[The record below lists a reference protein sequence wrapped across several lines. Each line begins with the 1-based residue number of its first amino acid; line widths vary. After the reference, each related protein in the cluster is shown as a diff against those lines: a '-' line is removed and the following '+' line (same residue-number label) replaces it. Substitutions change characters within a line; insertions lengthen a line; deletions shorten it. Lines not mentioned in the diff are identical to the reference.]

1 MFDIRKLDAFCKV
14 FELRSFSK
22 AGEALFISQPTVS
35 AHIQSLEHELH
46 VRLFD
51 RMGRTVLPTPA
62 GMVFYGHVKQ
72 AFASLEA
79 AEAAVG
85 NLFSEVSGV
94 IAIGSSTVPA
104 YRVLPTVLTSFL
116 RDHPKAQP
124 NLIIGS
130 SSSIVRKVQEGELM
144 AGIVGIEG
152 STDPSL
158 TFSPLIDDDIIIIA
172 APSMQGIPQ
181 RLPLPGK
188 GRPLP
193 PAEIGFDVASKLPWI
208 MREESS
214 TTRRSFESALRLTG
228 NNPRALAKRLE
239 VDSSHAVLQYVT
251 AGLGVS
257 VASRLDAHEALATGK
272 LQVLRLAGV
281 QATRQFFCV
290 TNNRRELFPA
300 ARMFIDFL
308 HSSTKHLRLGRHHD
322 DKR

>member
-1 MFDIRKLDAFCKV
+1 
-14 FELRSFSK
+14 
-22 AGEALFISQPTVS
+22 
-35 AHIQSLEHELH
+35 
-46 VRLFD
+46 
-51 RMGRTVLPTPA
+51 
-62 GMVFYGHVKQ
+62 
-72 AFASLEA
+72 
-79 AEAAVG
+79 
-85 NLFSEVSGV
+85 
-94 IAIGSSTVPA
+94 
-104 YRVLPTVLTSFL
+104 
-116 RDHPKAQP
+116 
-124 NLIIGS
+124 
-130 SSSIVRKVQEGELM
+130 
-144 AGIVGIEG
+144 
-152 STDPSL
+152 
-158 TFSPLIDDDIIIIA
+158 
-172 APSMQGIPQ
+172 MQGLPP

-193 PAEIGFDVASKLPWI
+193 PAEIAFDIASQLPWI

-272 LQVLRLAGV
+272 LRVLRLAGV